1 MFAEGFGGKMA
12 KRKKVSRKKLLKEPD
27 EFITF
32 SGKLIQF
39 GMQYQKEITYAVVG
53 VVALIVLIAGY
64 RFFSIRSE
72 NKAMFLLNQAVAKY
86 EKSMQDGD
94 AYQAYNNVAE
104 DFETLLSQYANKE
117 GGRLAAVTFA
127 NICFDAGEYNKSI
140 ELYEKAM
147 DHFKPHPIL
156 YNLILS
162 GLGYAHGQIN
172 QNDRAASYFEKI
184 ITSDD
189 KTLHDEA
196 LFNLGVLYEK
206 LGEKEKSEKAFD
218 QIISDFPDSMYI
230 DIVKERTAG

>member
-1 MFAEGFGGKMA
+1 MA

-39 GMQYQKEITYAVVG
+39 GMQYKKEITYAVAG
-53 VVALIVLIAGY
+53 AVALIVLFAGY

-86 EKSMQDGD
+86 DKSVQSGD
-94 AYQAYNNVAE
+94 AKQAYQNVAE
-104 DFETLLSQYANKE
+104 DFEILLDEYGNNE
-117 GGRLAAVTFA
+117 GGKLARVTFA
-127 NICFDAGEYNKSI
+127 NVCFDAGEYGKSI
-140 ELYEKAM
+140 ELYEKSL
-147 DHFKPHPIL
+147 DHFKRHPIL
-156 YNLILS
+156 HSLILS
-162 GLGYAHGQIN
+162 GLGYAYEQIN
-172 QNDRAASYFEKI
+172 ENEQAVSYFEQI
-184 ITSDD
+184 VASDD

-196 LFNLGVLYEK
+196 LFHLGVLYEK
-206 LGEKEKSEKAFD
+206 LGQNEKSEKAFN